1 MNKIKSLLILACLL
15 SLPAFAA
22 TTHPTAPA
30 ETTDS
35 INKGINFQDI
45 SFSQALKKAEAEGK
59 KVFIDCYIKSCV
71 PCKYMM
77 RYIFPMEE
85 CGAYFNPRFVSL
97 SMDMDEGDGPEVRK
111 KYDVGIYPTFLI
123 INPDGSLFVKDIGA
137 VTLKSDITFVDK
149 ISNAIQ
155 RAEMTKKYVAGE
167 RGDSF
172 VRQYINILSATSDTS
187 LSRVVNNF
195 LATKSVKETCQ
206 PENWKLVETY
216 VNSPSTP
223 VFRRLLANR
232 DSFETCL
239 GKDVVMK
246 KIIATYQ
253 QEFDVM
259 KMLDLDYP
267 SRIADLNNLQK
278 HGYPVQC
285 LTDCMTLR
293 MIINNKLT
301 DKVADIV
308 NILNNLGSLPE
319 NERMAVVKELR
330 SFERIA
336 TDKQR
341 REAADALRKL
351 KQGLSA
357 TNASAVDRY
366 ISRITPRR

>member
-15 SLPAFAA
+15 SLPAFA
-22 TTHPTAPA
+22 TTHPTAPNV
-30 ETTDS
+30 TTDS

-59 KVFIDCYIKSCV
+59 MVFIDCYIKSCV

-77 RYIFPMEE
+77 RYIFPLEE
-85 CGAYFNPRFVSL
+85 CGAYFNPRFISL

-137 VTLKSDITFVDK
+137 VTLKSDISFVDK
-149 ISNAIQ
+149 IKKAIQ
-155 RAEMTKKYVAGE
+155 RAEMTRKYTAGE

-172 VRQYINILSATSDTS
+172 MRQYINILSVSSDTS
-187 LSRVVNNF
+187 LTSVVNNF

-216 VNSPSTP
+216 INSPATSA
-223 VFRRLLANR
+223 FRRLLAKR
-232 DSFETCL
+232 DSFEICL

-246 KIIATYQ
+246 KIMTTYQ
-253 QEFDVM
+253 QEFDMM

-267 SRIADLNNLQK
+267 SRIADLNSLQK

-285 LTDCMTLR
+285 LIDCMTLR
-293 MIINNKLT
+293 MIINNELT
-301 DKVADIV
+301 DKVTDIIS
-308 NILNNLGSLPE
+308 ILNNLGSLPE

-330 SFERIA
+330 SFESIA

-366 ISRITPRR
+366 INRITPRR